1 MWGVKHSGLYL
12 ETYDILNTGLSTVF
26 PPSSFLSLQI
36 VFLSHSLKPWLQLIL
51 LLAEALL
58 LSLASGTGT
67 IRKTLNRTKLE
78 ISMVDINKVD
88 ELQVLVL

>member
-36 VFLSHSLKPWLQLIL
+36 VFLSHSLKP
-51 LLAEALL
+51 
-58 LSLASGTGT
+58 
-67 IRKTLNRTKLE
+67 
-78 ISMVDINKVD
+78 
-88 ELQVLVL
+88 